1 MESFEIYNDI
11 KTRTNGATYLG
22 VVGPVR
28 TGKST
33 FIKKFMDTLVLPTM
47 KDKNEKERTQD
58 ELPQSGN
65 GKAIMTMQPKF
76 VPERPAEIE
85 LDGNVS
91 LKVRLVDCVGYL
103 VDGATGHVEN
113 GAPRMVKTPWS
124 DAEMTFEQAAE
135 IGTHKVI
142 AEHSTIGVLVT
153 TDGSITD
160 LARVN
165 YVEAEERVVRE
176 LREAGKPFVVVLNSK
191 TPQDEK
197 VEKLRASLE
206 EKYNAP
212 VVALNV
218 AALTQEDINTILE
231 KVLREFPVQKIN
243 VEMPDW
249 MRTLPYENALISG
262 VVAELGAATAN
273 VSKMKDAAMLAN
285 MFSDNAKLSSKV
297 SKVNLGD
304 GSIDITLTASQELF
318 YQMLSSIA
326 GTDIDNDYKLM
337 SYVSE
342 LAVAKR
348 EYDRIKDA
356 LAAVEETGYGVVMP
370 TVDEMKLEEPEIVKR
385 GANSGVRLKAS
396 APSLHIMKVDVE
408 TEVVPAVGSAW
419 QTEELSS
426 YLLNEFENNPQGI
439 WETNMFGKSLSAL
452 VREGIT
458 GKLQTLPEEAQVK
471 MRKTLGKIV
480 NEGKGGI
487 ICILL

>member
-1 MESFEIYNDI
+1 MESFEIYSDI
-11 KTRTNGATYLG
+11 ATRTNGATYLG

-33 FIKKFMDTLVLPTM
+33 FIKKFMDSLVLPIM
-47 KDKNEKERTQD
+47 KDKNEKERTKD

-65 GKAIMTMQPKF
+65 GKSIMTMQPKF
-76 VPERPAEIE
+76 VPAEAAEIE
-85 LDGNVS
+85 LEGNVS

-103 VDGATGHVEN
+103 VDGATGHIEN

-124 DAEMTFEQAAE
+124 DNEMPFEEAAE

-142 AEHSTIGVLVT
+142 TEHSTIGILVT
-153 TDGSITD
+153 TDGSICE
-160 LARVN
+160 LPRVA
-165 YVEAEERVVRE
+165 YISAEERVVRE
-176 LREAGKPFVVVLNSK
+176 LKETNKPFVIVLNSK
-191 TPQDEK
+191 NPEDEK

-206 EKYNAP
+206 EKYKAP

-218 AALTQEDINTILE
+218 QNMDKQNINLILE
-231 KVLREFPVQKIN
+231 KVLLEFPVQKIN
-243 VEMPDW
+243 FEMPQW
-249 MRTLPYENALISG
+249 MRTLPYENILISG
-262 VVAELGAATAN
+262 IIAEIGNQTAQI
-273 VSKMKDAAMLAN
+273 SKMKDAY
-285 MFSDNAKLSSKV
+285 KLSELFLENDKL
-297 SKVNLGD
+297 KAEILKMNLGD
-304 GSIDITLTASQELF
+304 GSIDVSISCAQELF
-318 YQMLSSIA
+318 YQILSDISGEQI
-326 GTDIDNDYKLM
+326 TDDFRLM
-337 SYVSE
+337 SFVSE
-342 LAVAKR
+342 LALAKR

-356 LAAVEETGYGVVMP
+356 LAQVEETGYGVVMP
-370 TVDEMKLEEPEIVKR
+370 TIEEMKLEEPEIVKR

-408 TEVVPAVGSAW
+408 TEVIPAVGSAW

-439 WETNMFGKSLSAL
+439 WDTNMFGKSLSAL

-458 GKLQTLPEEAQVK
+458 GKLQTLPEEAQIK
-471 MRKTLGKIV
+471 MRKTLAKIV

>member
-1 MESFEIYNDI
+1 MESLEIYNDI
-11 KTRTNGATYLG
+11 ASRTNGVLYLG

-33 FIKKFMDTLVLPTM
+33 FIKKFMDGLVLPTM
-47 KDKNEKERTQD
+47 TDLNEKERTKD

-76 VPERPAEIE
+76 VPAEPAQIE
-85 LDGNVS
+85 LDGTVS
-91 LKVRLVDCVGYL
+91 MKVRLVDCVGYL
-103 VDGATGHVEN
+103 VDGATGHIEGGV
-113 GAPRMVKTPWS
+113 PRMVKTPWS
-124 DAEMTFEQAAE
+124 ESEMTFEQAAE

-142 AEHSTIGVLVT
+142 AEHSTIGILVT

-160 LARVN
+160 LSRVA
-165 YVEAEERVVRE
+165 YLGAEERVARE

-191 TPQDEK
+191 NPDDEK
-197 VEKLRASLE
+197 VEKLRVSLE
-206 EKYNAP
+206 EKYAAP
-212 VVALNV
+212 VVAIDVQN
-218 AALTQEDINTILE
+218 LTKEGINTILE
-231 KVLREFPVQKIN
+231 KVLFEFPIQKIN
-243 VEMPDW
+243 FTIPDW
-249 MRTLPYENALISG
+249 MRTLSYDNALISG
-262 VVAELGAATAN
+262 IVAEIGNSTSS
-273 VSKMKDAAMLAN
+273 VSKMGEAMQLSQ
-285 MFSDNAKLSSKV
+285 MFAENPKIEAKV
-297 SKVNLGD
+297 SKINLGD
-304 GSIDITLTASQELF
+304 GSVDVELWASQELF
-318 YQMLSSIA
+318 YQILS
-326 GTDIDNDYKLM
+326 DICGADISDDFRLM

-342 LAVAKR
+342 LSIAKR
-348 EYDRIKDA
+348 EYDRLKDA
-356 LAAVEETGYGVVMP
+356 LQSVEETGYGVVMP
-370 TVDEMKLEEPEIVKR
+370 SVDEMKLEEPEIIKH

-419 QTEELSS
+419 QTEELAS

-458 GKLQTLPEEAQVK
+458 GKLQTLPDEAQIK
-471 MRKTLGKIV
+471 MRKTLGRIV